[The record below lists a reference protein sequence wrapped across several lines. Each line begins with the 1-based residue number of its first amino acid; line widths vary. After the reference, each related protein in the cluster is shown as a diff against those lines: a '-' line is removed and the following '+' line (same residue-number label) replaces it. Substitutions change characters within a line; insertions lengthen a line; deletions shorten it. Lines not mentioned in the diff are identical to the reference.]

1 MIRFEDLVEKVR
13 ATNPEADIEL
23 LRRAYV
29 FSAFEH
35 KGQVRHSGEP
45 YLVHPLEV
53 ADLLAD
59 MKLDVVAIAA
69 GLLHDIVED
78 TQTPIE
84 RIQELFGPDVAHV
97 VEGVTKLGSIQFS
110 SSEERQAENFRKMLL
125 AMVDDIRVILV
136 KLADRLHNM
145 RTLHHLPEERRL
157 KIAQETRD
165 IYGPIANRLGMSKIK
180 NELEE
185 LAFKHLEP
193 RPFEALR
200 ARVESR
206 RKTNEGMIEDLKK
219 NVSAKLAEAQ
229 VPVIAI
235 DGRIK
240 RLFSIHQK
248 LKRQKIDLD
257 QVYDLVALRIV
268 TQSVRDC
275 YAALGIIHQTWSP
288 VPGRIKD
295 FIAMPRPNGY
305 QSLHTSVVSERGFPF
320 EVQIRTAEMHKIAE
334 EGIAAH
340 WKYKEGRVGA
350 DRDEQHFLWLRQL
363 LEWQQEVR
371 DPQEFLQNLKI
382 ELYAEEVYIFTPKG
396 EVKALPRDA
405 TPIDFAYSIH
415 TDVGHQ
421 CVGARVN
428 GKMVPLRTR
437 LRNGDIVE
445 IITTPGHKPSRDW
458 LNIAGTS
465 RARSKIKHFIHAEEK
480 VKSIELG
487 RKLFEKDARRF
498 GLNMKT
504 LAENDAFGRAAAE
517 FGMSKP
523 DELFAAIG
531 YGKLS
536 AKALLAKLA
545 PQEELKETPESGIA
559 SVVRRVL
566 GTGDEKIKVRGF
578 DDLMVFRARCCNPI
592 RGRRSSDT
600 SRAGRACRCTPRV
613 LERDEPPLRSRAPH
627 RRRMGQGNRRGA
639 LHRQAEHSG
648 RRSQGDPGRCQL
660 EDRRHQHEYPQ
671 RRSDGRLADGPHR
684 HDRRNQRREAPA
696 EGDQVAQERRRR
708 GGCGAGGE
716 IGPGSGSRLLALVKH
731 AAQIDGC
738 AFPKPRAI
746 AKSRSYSEAIRS
758 ISIRASFG
766 RRAAWIVAR
775 AGAGERK

>member
-13 ATNPEADIEL
+13 GINPDADIDL

-29 FSAFEH
+29 FSAYEH

-53 ADLLAD
+53 ADQLAD

-84 RIQELFGPDVAHV
+84 LIRELFGPDVAHD
-97 VEGVTKLGSIQFS
+97 VEGVTKLGAISFS

-145 RTLHHLPEERRL
+145 RTLHHLPEERRV

-165 IYGPIANRLGMSKIK
+165 IYAPIANRLGMSKIK

-185 LAFKHLEP
+185 LAFKYLEP
-193 RPFEALR
+193 TAYEALR
-200 ARVESR
+200 IRVER
-206 RKTNEGMIEDLKK
+206 RRRATEGMIEELKK
-219 NVSAKLAEAQ
+219 TVSAKLAEAQ
-229 VPVIAI
+229 VPVITI

-248 LKRQKIDLD
+248 LKRQRIELD
-257 QVYDLVALRIV
+257 QVYDFVALRIL
-268 TQSVRDC
+268 TDSVKDC

-305 QSLHTSVVSERGFPF
+305 QSLHTSVISERGVPF
-320 EVQIRTAEMHKIAE
+320 EVQIRTAEMHRTAE

-350 DRDEQHFLWLRQL
+350 GRDEQYFVWLRQL

-382 ELYAEEVYIFTPKG
+382 ELYPEEVYIFTPKG
-396 EVKALPRDA
+396 EVKSLPRDA
-405 TPIDFAYSIH
+405 TPVDFPYAIH

-428 GKMVPLRTR
+428 GKMVPLRTK

-445 IITTPGHKPSRDW
+445 IVTTPGHKPSRDW
-458 LNIAGTS
+458 LNFAITS
-465 RARSKIKHFIHAEEK
+465 RARNKIKHFIHAEEK
-480 VKSIELG
+480 ARSLDLG
-487 RKLFEKDARRF
+487 KKVFEKEARRY
-498 GLNMKT
+498 GLNLKSLT
-504 LAENDAFGRAAAE
+504 EGPLFNALLTEYGYSKAEEVFTA
-517 FGMSKP
+517 
-523 DELFAAIG
+523 LG
-531 YGKLS
+531 YGKLAVKS
-536 AKALLAKLA
+536 VLAKLV
-545 PQEELKETPESGIA
+545 PNEELKETPE
-559 SVVRRVL
+559 
-566 GTGDEKIKVRGF
+566 
-578 DDLMVFRARCCNPI
+578 
-592 RGRRSSDT
+592 
-600 SRAGRACRCTPRV
+600 
-613 LERDEPPLRSRAPH
+613 
-627 RRRMGQGNRRGA
+627 
-639 LHRQAEHSG
+639 
-648 RRSQGDPGRCQL
+648 
-660 EDRRHQHEYPQ
+660 
-671 RRSDGRLADGPHR
+671 
-684 HDRRNQRREAPA
+684 
-696 EGDQVAQERRRR
+696 
-708 GGCGAGGE
+708 
-716 IGPGSGSRLLALVKH
+716 
-731 AAQIDGC
+731 
-738 AFPKPRAI
+738 
-746 AKSRSYSEAIRS
+746 
-758 ISIRASFG
+758 
-766 RRAAWIVAR
+766 
-775 AGAGERK
+775 

>member
-1 MIRFEDLVEKVR
+1 MIRFEDLIEKVR
-13 ATNPEADIEL
+13 ATNPDADVEL

-29 FSAFEH
+29 FSAYEH

-59 MKLDVVAIAA
+59 MKLDVVAVAS

-84 RIQELFGPDVAHV
+84 RIKELFGADIAHV
-97 VEGVTKLGSIQFS
+97 VEGVTKLGAIPFS

-145 RTLHHLPEERRL
+145 RTLHHLPEERRV

-165 IYGPIANRLGMSKIK
+165 IYAPIANRLGMSKIK

-185 LAFKHLEP
+185 LAFKYLEAKP
-193 RPFEALR
+193 YEALR
-200 ARVESR
+200 QRVEGR
-206 RKTNEGMIEDLKK
+206 RRATEGLIEELTKT
-219 NVSAKLAEAQ
+219 VSAKLAEAQ
-229 VPVIAI
+229 VPIIHI

-257 QVYDLVALRIV
+257 QVYDFMALRIV
-268 TQSVRDC
+268 THSIKDC

-305 QSLHTSVVSERGFPF
+305 QSLHTSVVSDRGFPF
-320 EVQIRTAEMHKIAE
+320 EVQIRTAEMHRVAE

-340 WKYKEGRVGA
+340 WKYKEGRHGA
-350 DRDEQHFLWLRQL
+350 DRDEQYFLWLRQL
-363 LEWQQEVR
+363 LEFQQEVR

-382 ELYAEEVYIFTPKG
+382 ELYPEEVYIFTPAG

-405 TPIDFAYSIH
+405 TPVDFAYAIH

-421 CVGARVN
+421 CTGARVN

-437 LRNGDIVE
+437 LRNGDIVQV
-445 IITTPGHKPSRDW
+445 ITTPGHHPSRDW
-458 LNIAGTS
+458 LNFAVTS
-465 RARSKIKHFIHAEEK
+465 RARNKIKHYIHAEEK
-480 VKSIELG
+480 SRSLDLG
-487 RKLFEKDARRF
+487 KKVFEKEARRY
-498 GLNMKT
+498 GLNLKSLT
-504 LAENDAFGRAAAE
+504 DGPAFAAVLTEYGYGKAE
-517 FGMSKP
+517 
-523 DELFAAIG
+523 ELFTALG
-531 YGKLS
+531 YGKLAVKS
-536 AKALLAKLA
+536 VLAKLVPA
-545 PQEELKETPESGIA
+545 TELKEAPESGLA

-566 GTGDEKIKVRGF
+566 GPAEEKIKVRGF

-592 RGRRSSDT
+592 RGEKIIGYITRGKGVSVHSATCTNVVNLLYDPERKIDVEWDQGSDT
-600 SRAGRACRCTPRV
+600 SPYTVRLTLQVEDRKGILADVTSKIAGINTNIRNVEATSDADSRGRIDMTV
-613 LERDEPPLRSRAPH
+613 EISDLKHLQKVVKALRS
-627 RRRMGQGNRRGA
+627 
-639 LHRQAEHSG
+639 
-648 RRSQGDPGRCQL
+648 
-660 EDRRHQHEYPQ
+660 
-671 RRSDGRLADGPHR
+671 
-684 HDRRNQRREAPA
+684 
-696 EGDQVAQERRRR
+696 VAGVVDVE
-708 GGCGAGGE
+708 
-716 IGPGSGSRLLALVKH
+716 
-731 AAQIDGC
+731 
-738 AFPKPRAI
+738 
-746 AKSRSYSEAIRS
+746 
-758 ISIRASFG
+758 RAS
-766 RRAAWIVAR
+766 R
-775 AGAGERK
+775 

>member
-1 MIRFEDLVEKVR
+1 MIRFEDLVDKVR
-13 ATNPEADIEL
+13 ANNPEADIEL

-53 ADLLAD
+53 ADQLAE

-69 GLLHDIVED
+69 GLMHDVVED

-84 RIQELFGPDVAHV
+84 RIRELFGPDVAHV
-97 VEGVTKLGSIQFS
+97 VEGVTKLGAIPFS

-125 AMVDDIRVILV
+125 AMVDDVRVILV

-145 RTLHHLPEERRL
+145 RTLHHLPEERRI

-165 IYGPIANRLGMSKIK
+165 IYAPIANRLGMSKIK

-185 LAFKHLEP
+185 LAFRYLETKSY
-193 RPFEALR
+193 ESLR
-200 ARVESR
+200 SRVESR
-206 RKTNEGMIEDLKK
+206 RRTTEGMIEELRKTIT
-219 NVSAKLAEAQ
+219 AKLVEAQ
-229 VPVIAI
+229 VPVIVI

-268 TQSVRDC
+268 TQSVKDC

-320 EVQIRTAEMHKIAE
+320 EVQIRTAEMHRIAE

-350 DRDEQHFLWLRQL
+350 NRDEQSFMWLRQL

-382 ELYAEEVYIFTPKG
+382 ELYPEEVYIFTPKG

-405 TPIDFAYSIH
+405 TPVDFAYAIH

-437 LRNGDIVE
+437 LRNGDIIQIV
-445 IITTPGHKPSRDW
+445 TAPGHKPSRDW
-458 LNIAGTS
+458 LNFVVTS
-465 RARSKIKHFIHAEEK
+465 RARNKIKHFIHAEER
-480 VKSIELG
+480 VRSLELG
-487 RKLFEKDARRF
+487 RKLFEKEARRF
-498 GLNMKT
+498 GLTVKQLSEADA
-504 LAENDAFGRAAAE
+504 LAKVAGEYGMQKAE
-517 FGMSKP
+517 
-523 DELFAAIG
+523 ELFAAIG
-531 YGKLS
+531 YGKLA
-536 AKALLAKLA
+536 AKSVLAKLV
-545 PQEELKETPESGIA
+545 PQEQLKEAPETGLA

-566 GTGDEKIKVRGF
+566 GTGEEKIKVRGA

-592 RGRRSSDT
+592 RGEKIIGYVTRGKGVSVHSVTCPNVVNLLYDPERRIEVEWDKGSDALPYT
-600 SRAGRACRCTPRV
+600 VRLSIQVEDRKGILADVSAKIAGINTNIRNVEATTDASMGRIDMTV
-613 LERDEPPLRSRAPH
+613 EISDVKHLQKVIKSLRS
-627 RRRMGQGNRRGA
+627 
-639 LHRQAEHSG
+639 
-648 RRSQGDPGRCQL
+648 
-660 EDRRHQHEYPQ
+660 
-671 RRSDGRLADGPHR
+671 
-684 HDRRNQRREAPA
+684 
-696 EGDQVAQERRRR
+696 
-708 GGCGAGGE
+708 
-716 IGPGSGSRLLALVKH
+716 
-731 AAQIDGC
+731 IDGVVDV
-738 AFPKPRAI
+738 
-746 AKSRSYSEAIRS
+746 E
-758 ISIRASFG
+758 RAS
-766 RRAAWIVAR
+766 R
-775 AGAGERK
+775 

>member
-13 ATNPEADIEL
+13 ASNPDADTEL

-35 KGQVRHSGEP
+35 KGQLRHSGEP

-53 ADLLAD
+53 ADQLAD
-59 MKLDVVAIAA
+59 MRLDVVAIAA

-84 RIQELFGPDVAHV
+84 RIRELFGPDVAHV
-97 VEGVTKLGSIQFS
+97 VEGVTKLGAIPFS

-145 RTLHHLPEERRL
+145 RTLHHLSEERRI

-165 IYGPIANRLGMSKIK
+165 IYAPIANRLGMSKIK

-185 LAFKHLEP
+185 LAFKYLEP
-193 RPFEALR
+193 QPYEALR
-200 ARVESR
+200 SRVEAR
-206 RKTNEGMIEDLKK
+206 RRAAEGMIEQLKK
-219 NVSAKLAEAQ
+219 NISTKLIEAQ
-229 VPVIAI
+229 VPVLHI

-268 TQSVRDC
+268 TESIKDC

-305 QSLHTSVVSERGFPF
+305 QSLHTSVISERGSPF
-320 EVQIRTAEMHKIAE
+320 EVQIRTADQHRIAE

-382 ELYAEEVYIFTPKG
+382 ELYPEEVYIFTPKG
-396 EVKALPRDA
+396 EVKALPRGA
-405 TPIDFAYSIH
+405 TPVDFAYSIH

-445 IITTPGHKPSRDW
+445 AVTASGHKPSRDW
-458 LNIAGTS
+458 LNFVTTS
-465 RARSKIKHFIHAEEK
+465 RARNKIRHYIQGEEK
-480 VKSIELG
+480 VRSIELG
-487 RKLFEKDARRF
+487 RKLFEKEARRY
-498 GLNMKT
+498 GLNIKSLIEGETFAT
-504 LAENDAFGRAAAE
+504 LVNDYGMQKPEELYAAV
-517 FGMSKP
+517 
-523 DELFAAIG
+523 G
-531 YGKLS
+531 YGKLPVRTV
-536 AKALLAKLA
+536 LGRLV
-545 PQEELKETPESGIA
+545 PQEQLKEAPPETGIA

-566 GTGDEKIKVRGF
+566 GTGEEKIKVRGI

-592 RGRRSSDT
+592 RGEQIVGYITRGKGVSVHSSTCPNVVNLLYDPERRIDVEWDKGSD
-600 SRAGRACRCTPRV
+600 P
-613 LERDEPPLRSRAPH
+613 APYVV
-627 RRRMGQGNRRGA
+627 RLSIQV
-639 LHRQAEHSG
+639 
-648 RRSQGDPGRCQL
+648 
-660 EDRRHQHEYPQ
+660 EDRK
-671 RRSDGRLADGPHR
+671 GILADVSSKIAGI
-684 HDRRNQRREAPA
+684 NTNIQKVEARTS
-696 EGDQVAQERRRR
+696 DQMGRIDMTV
-708 GGCGAGGE
+708 E
-716 IGPGSGSRLLALVKH
+716 ISDVKH
-731 AAQIDGC
+731 LQKVIKSLRGVDGVIDV
-738 AFPKPRAI
+738 
-746 AKSRSYSEAIRS
+746 E
-758 ISIRASFG
+758 RAS
-766 RRAAWIVAR
+766 R
-775 AGAGERK
+775 

>member
-1 MIRFEDLVEKVR
+1 MIRFEDLAEKVR
-13 ATNPEADIEL
+13 AGNPDADIEL

-53 ADLLAD
+53 ADQLAD

-78 TQTPIE
+78 TQTPID
-84 RIQELFGPDVAHV
+84 RIKELFGADVAHV
-97 VEGVTKLGSIQFS
+97 VEGVTKLGAISFS

-145 RTLHHLPEERRL
+145 RTLHHLPEERRI

-165 IYGPIANRLGMSKIK
+165 IYAPIANRLGMSKVK

-185 LAFKHLEP
+185 LAFRYLEP
-193 RPFEALR
+193 KAYEALR
-200 ARVESR
+200 SRVESR
-206 RKTNEGMIEDLKK
+206 RRATEGMIEELKRTIT
-219 NVSAKLAEAQ
+219 AKLAESQ
-229 VPVIAI
+229 VPVIQI
-235 DGRIK
+235 EGRIK

-257 QVYDLVALRIV
+257 QVYDLVALRII
-268 TQSVRDC
+268 TGSVRDC

-295 FIAMPRPNGY
+295 FIATPRPNGY

-320 EVQIRTAEMHKIAE
+320 EVQIRSMEMHGTAE

-350 DRDEQHFLWLRQL
+350 GRDEQYFVWLRQL

-382 ELYAEEVYIFTPKG
+382 DLYPEEVYIFTPKG

-405 TPIDFAYSIH
+405 SPVDFAYSIH

-445 IITTPGHKPSRDW
+445 IITTTGHRPSRDW
-458 LNIAGTS
+458 LNFVVTS
-465 RARSKIKHFIHAEEK
+465 RARNKIKHFIHSEEK
-480 VKSIELG
+480 ARSLELG
-487 RKLFEKDARRF
+487 RRLFEKEARRF
-498 GLNMKT
+498 GVNMKNLT
-504 LAENDAFGRAAAE
+504 DSDAVSRVLSE
-517 FGMSKP
+517 YGMQKI
-523 DELFAAIG
+523 DDLFAAIG
-531 YGKLS
+531 YGKLPARS
-536 AKALLAKLA
+536 VLAKFV
-545 PQEELKETPESGIA
+545 PSDQLKEAPESGIA

-566 GTGDEKIKVRGF
+566 GTGADRIKVRGF
-578 DDLMVFRARCCNPI
+578 DDLLVFRARCCNPI
-592 RGRRSSDT
+592 RGEQIVGYITRGKGVSVHSSTCPNVINLLYDPERRIEVEWDKGTDASPYTVRLSIQVEDRKGILADVSSKI
-600 SRAGRACRCTPRV
+600 AGINTNIRTVEATVDDQRGRIDMTV
-613 LERDEPPLRSRAPH
+613 EISDLKHLQKVIKSLRSI
-627 RRRMGQGNRRGA
+627 
-639 LHRQAEHSG
+639 
-648 RRSQGDPGRCQL
+648 
-660 EDRRHQHEYPQ
+660 
-671 RRSDGRLADGPHR
+671 
-684 HDRRNQRREAPA
+684 
-696 EGDQVAQERRRR
+696 EGVLDVE
-708 GGCGAGGE
+708 
-716 IGPGSGSRLLALVKH
+716 
-731 AAQIDGC
+731 
-738 AFPKPRAI
+738 
-746 AKSRSYSEAIRS
+746 
-758 ISIRASFG
+758 
-766 RRAAWIVAR
+766 RAAR
-775 AGAGERK
+775 